1 MAENFILSAKAPTT
15 RAGVI
20 MAKVIWNITNTVSG
34 IVPERV
40 SLPIP
45 ERKAA
50 LRSPT
55 KAPSP
60 LKAKLYP

>member
-1 MAENFILSAKAPTT
+1 
-15 RAGVI
+15 